1 MKITKERQRLITERD
16 KRIACSKAL
25 GMVQGLICGLNCCE
39 NINGH
44 GLRKTLTETLT
55 EVEKLLTE
63 INSR

>member
-16 KRIACSKAL
+16 KRIACSRAL
-25 GMVQGLICGLNCCE
+25 GLVQGLICGLDCYKTDINHDGLK
-39 NINGH
+39 NI
-44 GLRKTLTETLT
+44 LV

>member
-1 MKITKERQRLITERD
+1 MTKERQRLITERD

-25 GMVQGLICGLNCCE
+25 GLVQGLICGLDCCKTD
-39 NINGH
+39 INFE
-44 GLRKTLTETLT
+44 GLKNVLA

>member
-1 MKITKERQRLITERD
+1 MKITRERQRLITERD

-25 GMVQGLICGLNCCE
+25 GLVQGLICGLDCCKD
-39 NINGH
+39 INH
-44 GLRKTLTETLT
+44 EGLKNVLA